1 MIHSVMIFNQLGKPR
16 LLKFY
21 TELDTATQQAL
32 FRDIYGVISKRP
44 DNLCKFVDGGQ
55 SAMVGS
61 GNRIIYRRYAT
72 LFFVFVVDQ
81 SESEL
86 GIYDLIQVFV
96 EALDRAFEN
105 VSELDVI
112 FNFDQVHYILSEIVT
127 AGMVSEVNLT
137 EISRAV
143 NEAKKL
149 AKPPNEAGRLG
160 LGSFRR
166 GFS

>member
-21 TELDTATQQAL
+21 EELNPLEQQSI
-32 FRDIYGVISKRP
+32 FRDIYDIISKRP
-44 DNLCKFVDGGQ
+44 DNLCKFVNGSQ
-55 SAMVGS
+55 SVVGT
-61 GNRIIYRRYAT
+61 GHRIIYRRYAT

-96 EALDRAFEN
+96 EALDRSFEN

-137 EISRAV
+137 EITRAV

-149 AKPPNEAGRLG
+149 AKPPNESGRLG

>member
-21 TELDTATQQAL
+21 EELNPLQQQSI
-32 FRDIYGVISKRP
+32 FRDIYDIISKRP
-44 DNLCKFVDGGQ
+44 DNLCKFVNGSQ
-55 SAMVGS
+55 SVVGT
-61 GNRIIYRRYAT
+61 GYRIIYRRYAT

-96 EALDRAFEN
+96 EALDRSFEN

-149 AKPPNEAGRLG
+149 AKPPNESGRLG